1 MYMIYKDLSMN
12 MYICMCVCMY
22 VCMQPFNSIKHF
34 QSQSKGNDGRE
45 KQLSWDKKKE
55 ITVTRAVSMMF
66 QKERRLM
73 RETEVPERNQTH
85 SLPMIACHLVEG
97 RLRSTFFH
105 PYSEWQSQ
113 SSTSFHSDSSLFQ
126 VNWRSCPLWKQ
137 KTKPKSNK
145 KATLFQ

>member
-1 MYMIYKDLSMN
+1 MHLTHVYTDIDTYIHVCIHMYMIYKDLSMN

-66 QKERRLM
+66 QKERRL
-73 RETEVPERNQTH
+73 RENLEGGYNLDTKTENVGN
-85 SLPMIACHLVEG
+85 G
-97 RLRSTFFH
+97 
-105 PYSEWQSQ
+105 
-113 SSTSFHSDSSLFQ
+113 
-126 VNWRSCPLWKQ
+126 
-137 KTKPKSNK
+137 
-145 KATLFQ
+145 